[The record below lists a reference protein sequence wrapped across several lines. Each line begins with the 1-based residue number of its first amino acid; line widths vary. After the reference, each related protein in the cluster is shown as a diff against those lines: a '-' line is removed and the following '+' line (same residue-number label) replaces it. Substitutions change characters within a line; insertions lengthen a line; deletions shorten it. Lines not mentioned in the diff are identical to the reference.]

1 MGLGIQ
7 NLLYELK
14 SFLIAVCRGCKSQGS
29 SKYEI
34 NLNSETP
41 PLPRK
46 AAEREMRTGQTNATG
61 GPCIRGGFAQHE

>member
-14 SFLIAVCRGCKSQGS
+14 SFLIAVCWGCKSQGS

-34 NLNSETP
+34 NLNRKTP
-41 PLPRK
+41 PLPPESSRK
-46 AAEREMRTGQTNATG
+46 GNENRADECDGNL
-61 GPCIRGGFAQHE
+61 AQHE